1 MPARDIYHEVVNTMD
16 SLIDYRQTIQNILK
30 YYYGLSQQQPTPHQV
45 APDISEHLILDP
57 ERDQYLWLRCGWDD
71 KKRVQHIIVYLRI
84 ENGKI
89 WVETDNTDLEIVD
102 DLIAAKIPPQDIVLG
117 FHHPSKR
124 PLTEF
129 AIGV

>member
-1 MPARDIYHEVVNTMD
+1 MD
-16 SLIDYRQTIQNILK
+16 TLTHYRQTIQTLLK
-30 YYYGLSQQQPTPHQV
+30 QYYNLAQPQPNHQTTS
-45 APDISEHLILDP
+45 DITEQLIFDT

-71 KKRVQHIIVYLRI
+71 KKRVQHIILYLRI

-89 WVETDNTDLEIVD
+89 WVETDNTDLEIVE
-102 DLIAAKIPPQDIVLG
+102 DLITAQIPQKDIVLG

-129 AIGV
+129 ALGV